1 LHMAFKEKI
10 VWITGASSGLGRAMA
25 LEFAERGAT
34 VAVSARRMELLN
46 QLVSEIEAFG
56 GKAKA
61 FHCDIMDAK
70 SIEFCVKAVVDEFG
84 QLDVAVANAGFG
96 VVGSIEKL
104 SDADWNRQLTGNVTG
119 LALTCKYSIPHL
131 RKTNGR
137 LALLGS
143 IGAFLPS
150 PVTGAYA
157 ASKAAVHS
165 IGETLMV
172 ELNGTGVSCTIL
184 HPGFIDSNITRVD
197 NQGNFNPEAK
207 DPRPANLMWPTEKAA
222 KVMVN
227 AIERR
232 KKVFVFTGHGK
243 MLAFIGK
250 FLPGLARKVAAK
262 AAPKM
267 KE

>member
-1 LHMAFKEKI
+1 MLFKNKI

-25 LEFAERGAT
+25 LEFAKLGAT
-34 VAVSARRMELLN
+34 VAVSARRMELLEK
-46 QLVSEIEAFG
+46 LVAEIESTG

-70 SIEFCVKAVVDEFG
+70 SIEQCVNAVVSEFG

-96 VVGSIEKL
+96 VVGSIENL
-104 SDADWNRQLTGNVTG
+104 SESDWSRQLTGNITG

-131 RKTNGR
+131 RKTKGR

-150 PVTGAYA
+150 PVTGAYG

-184 HPGFIDSNITRVD
+184 HPGFVDSNITRVD

-227 AIERR
+227 AIARR